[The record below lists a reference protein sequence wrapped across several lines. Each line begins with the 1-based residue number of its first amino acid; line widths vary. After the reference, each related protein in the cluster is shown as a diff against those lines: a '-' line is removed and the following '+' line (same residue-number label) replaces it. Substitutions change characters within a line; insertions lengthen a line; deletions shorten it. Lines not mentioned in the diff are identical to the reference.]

1 MREAVLM
8 GMEIR
13 RVVVLAPMPSEMAPI
28 VAALQLQRDDAG
40 VRRGRVGRV
49 EVVAESTGM
58 GLERATTAAIRAIGT
73 HDPNHV
79 VVVGIAGGVGASV
92 VGELVCPVT
101 VIDGAT
107 GRRYAAQPLSDANG
121 VISSSD
127 DFVVDPAA
135 VAALIASGV
144 CAIDMETA
152 AVAAACGERHIAW
165 SAIRV
170 ISDRATDHPDAAV
183 VGLANADGS
192 PNLRAA
198 LAFMA
203 RNPRRIPQLMRLG
216 RDSQRAARAAA
227 AELRR
232 QLELVAAG

>member
-1 MREAVLM
+1 M
-8 GMEIR
+8 GMDIR
-13 RVVVLAPMPSEMAPI
+13 RVVVLAPMPSELAPV
-28 VAALQLQRDDAG
+28 VASLQLQRDDAG

-58 GLERATTAAIRAIGT
+58 GLERATTATIRAIET
-73 HDPNHV
+73 HDPNHI
-79 VVVGIAGGVGASV
+79 VVVGIAGGLGTSV
-92 VGELVCPVT
+92 VGELVCPVA

-107 GRRYAAQPLSDANG
+107 GRRYAAQPLGDADG

-127 DFVVDPAA
+127 DFVVDPTAIG
-135 VAALIASGV
+135 ALIAAGV
-144 CAIDMETA
+144 CAVDMETA
-152 AVAAACGERHIAW
+152 AVAAACAGRNVAW

-170 ISDRATDHPDAAV
+170 ISDRATDHPDDAV
-183 VGLANADGS
+183 LGLAHADGS
-192 PNLRAA
+192 PNPRAA
-198 LAFMA
+198 FAFMA

-232 QLELVAAG
+232 QLGLVAAG